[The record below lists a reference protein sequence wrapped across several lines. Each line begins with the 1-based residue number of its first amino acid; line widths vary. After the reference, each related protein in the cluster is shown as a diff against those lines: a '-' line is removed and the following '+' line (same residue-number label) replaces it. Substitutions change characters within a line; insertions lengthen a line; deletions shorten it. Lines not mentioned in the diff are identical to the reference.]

1 MGILPELTSL
11 GVVVGAVIILLT
23 IIIAIAIA
31 YKNRDNF

>member
-11 GVVVGAVIILLT
+11 GVVVSAAIILLT
-23 IIIAIAIA
+23 IIIAVAIA